1 MIKISDTG
9 SGMSLDKINDILN
22 DSREL
27 SKEELSQLNELDI
40 SLSVALKIIKLLG
53 GNMNIRSDK
62 SKGTEFSIFVDQRC
76 VSEEEDKLL
85 KSAETYAS
93 LLSSK
98 KKVLIVDDNKEELFK
113 LKNIFGNNNYDVNIT
128 INATDCINKINT
140 GVIYNLIVIDDEL
153 KGDDALPILK
163 KLRENKK
170 FKTPVV
176 VMLNKN
182 KENLKEDYIEEG
194 FKDIVLKENIID
206 EIKRIINKY

>member
-98 KKVLIVDDNKEELFK
+98 KKVIIVDDNKEELFK

-163 KLRENKK
+163 KLMENKK